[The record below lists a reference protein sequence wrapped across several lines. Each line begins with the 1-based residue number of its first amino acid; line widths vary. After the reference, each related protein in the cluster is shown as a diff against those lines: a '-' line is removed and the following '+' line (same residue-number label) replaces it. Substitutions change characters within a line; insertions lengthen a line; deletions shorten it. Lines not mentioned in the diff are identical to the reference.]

1 MLESEIMFKIKLL
14 MGEKKKNIFNGVFSE
29 GKPPTVP
36 SAPCFPPQHLSW
48 GEPNLRVSSMQKSI

>member
-29 GKPPTVP
+29 GKPPTSHLLP
-36 SAPCFPPQHLSW
+36 AFPLST
-48 GEPNLRVSSMQKSI
+48 